1 MEKQN
6 KQRLEQLVRQG
17 LVPSR
22 KLPIL
27 MQAMSSLHMGKQL
40 TPTERDI
47 LSKYMHNMTDIMLK
61 DDSVFNRA
69 KLHTQKTKYQ
79 TEETT
84 VDSDNVQDLPEEE
97 GKKYTSY
104 QRAVTNAEKRKA
116 EQKARL
122 KTTEKKPGLSDI
134 RLGNTVGRTAAQT
147 YATPSGKKLK
157 ATKYH
162 PGAPD
167 PEAAKRRKAIEK
179 HQAKKQE
186 KDYWDDD
193 KDYNDT
199 TILEKM
205 VDGVEIVDGP
215 EEENKK
221 MKMKKKEKDAN
232 VVESREGDEEERMRK
247 KAENKARRLSIRK
260 RDKFR
265 MLPSELK
272 KEKMKAGVEEEVLN
286 FNDMYKEQFEAGLE
300 YYGIDNIRDLPEES
314 KAEFFNLVD
323 LALEEAKMAKKDH
336 DGDGKVETS
345 TAEYM
350 GSRDKAIKKATK
362 PSWDSKQARANA
374 LNSLDKKA
382 QARQDMKKEEV
393 EIEEEYTH
401 DDFKKDRIAKVKS
414 TGASGRVIARYRHDD
429 GEIHYTLDHG
439 GNKTSKH
446 PASNLAVH
454 KEEVE
459 IEEDMQVKQAI
470 GIASDKRYKGGNM
483 TGAVNAIEKMRKGLS
498 DHPQVKAVL
507 KRQNEE
513 TERLDEYGNPAAT
526 PDRLAMIRRAADRV
540 QSGQA
545 AKDVKKIAKADM
557 KQKGAQ
563 KGMAPT
569 KKDVK
574 EQVAA
579 IRKIIKEGSTK
590 EKIEAY
596 KELNTIIEQFK
607 STGEL

>member
-84 VDSDNVQDLPEEE
+84 VDLD
-97 GKKYTSY
+97 
-104 QRAVTNAEKRKA
+104 
-116 EQKARL
+116 
-122 KTTEKKPGLSDI
+122 
-134 RLGNTVGRTAAQT
+134 
-147 YATPSGKKLK
+147 
-157 ATKYH
+157 
-162 PGAPD
+162 
-167 PEAAKRRKAIEK
+167 
-179 HQAKKQE
+179 
-186 KDYWDDD
+186 
-193 KDYNDT
+193 
-199 TILEKM
+199 EKM

-221 MKMKKKEKDAN
+221 MKMKKKDAN
-232 VVESREGDEEERMRK
+232 VVESREGDKEERMRK
-247 KAENKARRLSIRK
+247 KEENKARRLSIRK

-265 MLPSELK
+265 MLPPELK

-286 FNDMYKEQFEAGLE
+286 FNDMYKEQFEAALE

-350 GSRDKAIKKATK
+350 GSRDKAIKKA
-362 PSWDSKQARANA
+362 
-374 LNSLDKKA
+374 
-382 QARQDMKKEEV
+382 MKKEEV
-393 EIEEEYTH
+393 EQVDEL
-401 DDFKKDRIAKVKS
+401 KKS
-414 TGASGRVIARYRHDD
+414 TLSSYIQKAAD
-429 GEIHYTLDHG
+429 
-439 GNKTSKH
+439 
-446 PASNLAVH
+446 PAGKKSNANLASKAAYKLAKGDDDSNAGEKEDKKAFVRSKGIQTAAKKLA

-513 TERLDEYGNPAAT
+513 TEQLDEYGNPAAT

-540 QSGQA
+540 QSGAA

-579 IRKIIKEGSTK
+579 IRKVIKEGSTK

-607 STGEL
+607 TTGEL

>member
-1 MEKQN
+1 MT
-6 KQRLEQLVRQG
+6 
-17 LVPSR
+17 
-22 KLPIL
+22 
-27 MQAMSSLHMGKQL
+27 AMSSLHMGKQL

-47 LSKYMHNMTDIMLK
+47 LAKYMHNMTDIMLK
-61 DDSVFNRA
+61 DDTVFNRT
-69 KLHTQKTKYQ
+69 KLHTQRTKYQ

-84 VDSDNVQDLPEEE
+84 VDLD
-97 GKKYTSY
+97 
-104 QRAVTNAEKRKA
+104 
-116 EQKARL
+116 
-122 KTTEKKPGLSDI
+122 
-134 RLGNTVGRTAAQT
+134 
-147 YATPSGKKLK
+147 
-157 ATKYH
+157 
-162 PGAPD
+162 
-167 PEAAKRRKAIEK
+167 
-179 HQAKKQE
+179 
-186 KDYWDDD
+186 
-193 KDYNDT
+193 
-199 TILEKM
+199 EKM
-205 VDGVEIVDGP
+205 VDGVEVVDGP
-215 EEENKK
+215 EAEEK
-221 MKMKKKEKDAN
+221 MKSKKAKKKDDMDDMK
-232 VVESREGDEEERMRK
+232 ESREGDEEERMRK
-247 KAENKARRLSIRK
+247 KEENKARRLSIRK

-265 MLPSELK
+265 MLPTELK

-382 QARQDMKKEEV
+382 QARQDMKKEEVEQVDELKKSTLSSYIQKAADPVSKKSNANLASKAAYKLGRAPDDDILAGEKEDRKAFVRSKGIQTAAKKLAKEEV

-569 KKDVK
+569 KKDVE
-574 EQVAA
+574 EQVVA
-579 IRKIIKEGSTK
+579 IRKTIKEGSTK

-607 STGEL
+607 TTGEL

>member
-1 MEKQN
+1 MQKQN

-27 MQAMSSLHMGKQL
+27 MTAMSSLHMGKQL

-47 LSKYMHNMTDIMLK
+47 LAKYMHNMTDIMLK
-61 DDSVFNRA
+61 DDTVFNRT
-69 KLHTQKTKYQ
+69 KLHTQRTKYQ

-84 VDSDNVQDLPEEE
+84 VESDNVQELPEEE

-116 EQKARL
+116 EQKAKL
-122 KTTEKKPGLSDI
+122 KTTKRKPGLPDL

-147 YATPSGKKLK
+147 YATPSGMRRK
-157 ATKYH
+157 AGKYH

-167 PEAAKRRKAIEK
+167 AEAAKRRKAIEK

-193 KDYNDT
+193 TDYNDT
-199 TILEKM
+199 AILEKM
-205 VDGVEIVDGP
+205 VDGVEVVDGP
-215 EEENKK
+215 EAEEK
-221 MKMKKKEKDAN
+221 MKSKKAKKKDDIDDMK
-232 VVESREGDEEERMRK
+232 ESREGDEEERMRK
-247 KAENKARRLSIRK
+247 KEENKARRLSIRK

-265 MLPSELK
+265 MLPTELK

-286 FNDMYKEQFEAGLE
+286 FNDMYKEQFEAALE

-350 GSRDKAIKKATK
+350 GSKDKAIKKA
-362 PSWDSKQARANA
+362 
-374 LNSLDKKA
+374 
-382 QARQDMKKEEV
+382 MKKEEV
-393 EIEEEYTH
+393 EQVDEL
-401 DDFKKDRIAKVKS
+401 KKS
-414 TGASGRVIARYRHDD
+414 TLSSYIQKAAD
-429 GEIHYTLDHG
+429 
-439 GNKTSKH
+439 
-446 PASNLAVH
+446 PAGKKSNVNLASKGAH
-454 KEEVE
+454 KLATSDDMDAGEK
-459 IEEDMQVKQAI
+459 EDKKAFVRSR
-470 GIASDKRYKGGNM
+470 GIQTAAKKL
-483 TGAVNAIEKMRKGLS
+483 AK
-498 DHPQVKAVL
+498 
-507 KRQNEE
+507 EE
-513 TERLDEYGNPAAT
+513 TERLDEYGNPASKPAMS
-526 PDRLAMIRRAADRV
+526 DDDKLAMIRRAAERVKSGEAARDREKR
-540 QSGQA
+540 A
-545 AKDVKKIAKADM
+545 EKAAKADM
-557 KQKGAQ
+557 RQKGAQ

-569 KKDVK
+569 KKDVE
-574 EQVAA
+574 EQVKS
-579 IRKIIKEGSTK
+579 IRKTIKEGSAK